1 MTSCL
6 RELAGGGQVMCSP
19 PGLPSPSRYVGW
31 GRALTW
37 QPRLSPG
44 QGTSMGTHGGQT
56 PREDKHPQ
64 KGQEAPQENKTGSRW
79 TGGLE
84 ISNGVAR
91 GWRRRPKRLVGAGG
105 DLVSLWGKV
114 SGQCQQRGCHQSSP
128 TQELRADWKH
138 VLTVQQGPL
147 PGRVVSCT
155 WWL

>member
-1 MTSCL
+1 
-6 RELAGGGQVMCSP
+6 MCSP

-31 GRALTW
+31 GCALTW

-56 PREDKHPQ
+56 PTEDKHPQ

-114 SGQCQQRGCHQSSP
+114 SVGSASRGGATSPHPPRSSEQTGNACLLYSRAHCQAG
-128 TQELRADWKH
+128 LFH
-138 VLTVQQGPL
+138 VLG
-147 PGRVVSCT
+147 GCNNIC
-155 WWL
+155 